1 MRDTIAISFL
11 RNEAVSLL
19 SRLQQVKPFTLSMPM
34 VWAAGISD
42 AAMRGITNHMSNG
55 IKELKERIYSFI
67 SSLNEEGEI
76 PAAKTQAKFCLL
88 KLRFNNIL
96 DQFDI
101 FADVLS
107 QRSEQNTGVWI
118 AGLDVLAN
126 DVLQLTKKLYEM
138 PPVMCFLERG
148 HGAAIR
154 KARTRLPGGDFNPVS
169 IIQVPRERMVGSG
182 IAASVIHEAGH
193 QGAALLNLVA
203 SLRNAIVKKERS
215 DPLNNTAWSLYNL
228 WISEIIADVWAMG
241 HLGIGATLGLMG
253 VVSLPEYFMFRIK
266 TDDPHPFPWIRV
278 RLSIAFGKY
287 FYPHP
292 QWDQLFQLWHRLYPT
307 EQLSEEQKKILRV
320 LEQTIP
326 AFIRLLAH
334 HRNKELNDLELK
346 EIFPLRQRQP
356 PQLQHFFSHW
366 KNNNDEM
373 RLSSPSL
380 VFAVI
385 AQAKADKK
393 ISEETECRLLEKML
407 AQWAF
412 MVSENRTFKESA
424 KIATELHPF
433 INI

>member
-1 MRDTIAISFL
+1 
-11 RNEAVSLL
+11 
-19 SRLQQVKPFTLSMPM
+19 MPM
-34 VWAAGISD
+34 VWAAGVSD
-42 AAMRGITNHMSNG
+42 AAMRGITNHMRNG
-55 IKELKERIYSFI
+55 IKELKERIHSFI
-67 SSLNEEGEI
+67 SSLNEDENL
-76 PAAKTQAKFCLL
+76 PAAQIQAKFCLL

-96 DQFDI
+96 DHFDI

-126 DVLQLTKKLYEM
+126 DVLKLTTNLYAV

-154 KARTRLPGGDFNPVS
+154 KARTRLPGGDYNPVG
-169 IIQVPRERMVGSG
+169 IIQVPRERMIGSG
-182 IAASVIHEAGH
+182 IASSIVHEAGH

-203 SLRNAIVKKERS
+203 SLRNAIEKKERS
-215 DPLNNTAWSLYNL
+215 DTSTSTAWGLYRL

-266 TDDPHPFPWIRV
+266 ADDPHPFPWIRV
-278 RLSIAFGKY
+278 RISLAFGKY
-287 FYPHP
+287 FYPHS
-292 QWDQLFQLWHRLYPT
+292 QWDQLLRLWHRLYPT
-307 EQLSEEQKKILRV
+307 DKLTNDQKSVLVK
-320 LEQTIP
+320 LEQTMP
-326 AFIRLLAH
+326 AFVRLVAH
-334 HRNKELNDLELK
+334 HRNKELGDLELID
-346 EIFPLRQRQP
+346 IFPLKQRQP
-356 PQLQHFFSHW
+356 ENLQHLFSHW
-366 KNNNDEM
+366 KSTLHEIT
-373 RLSSPSL
+373 LASPSL

-385 AQAKADKK
+385 AQAKADRK
-393 ISEETECRLLEKML
+393 ISERTECRLLEKML

-412 MVSENRTFKESA
+412 MVSENRTVRDSA